1 MARLVCMAV
10 PMADQVNVVA
20 TGLAVAP
27 GMPITMLRVVTG
39 VVRLPNLAAA
49 LHVVAPTVTVLVPV
63 KVSGTD
69 NTSPLQSEVSKAAWY
84 IELLPVDI
92 KDIPE
97 VAAPAMLRALVEDRL
112 KMLSN
117 ALSTPRALLCR

>member
-10 PMADQVNVVA
+10 PMADQVNAVA
-20 TGLAVAP
+20 TGMAVAP
-27 GMPITMLRVVTG
+27 GMPITMLRVVAG
-39 VVRLPNLAAA
+39 VVSRFRRAAA

-84 IELLPVDI
+84 VELLPVDVN
-92 KDIPE
+92 DVLE

-117 ALSTPRALLCR
+117 ALSTPRALL